1 MSALQLGSWGWRG
14 EGGEEGGTWGELGSY
29 YEPTEWQPIGL
40 TRLPAPNN
48 GEVKGR
54 KEGRKRK
61 GVQLAGSTCVLRSRR
76 DESKTIKNVS
86 RRLIKWLGVV
96 AISKVTR

>member
-1 MSALQLGSWGWRG
+1 MAANWINTLTSSEQWRS
-14 EGGEEGGTWGELGSY
+14 E
-29 YEPTEWQPIGL
+29 
-40 TRLPAPNN
+40 
-48 GEVKGR
+48 R

-86 RRLIKWLGVV
+86 RRLIKSLGLV